1 MGLWSV
7 LNFHYILGIQQ
18 WRLDSDSGTPGFNKK
33 DEIDSFQ
40 NVPGIKVS
48 LWKVLAVIF
57 SLTNKE
63 ALMLLCSVVK
73 HAGSG

>member
-33 DEIDSFQ
+33 DEIYSFQ

-48 LWKVLAVIF
+48 
-57 SLTNKE
+57 
-63 ALMLLCSVVK
+63 
-73 HAGSG
+73 